1 MVANWSLEI
10 EGMSWVEHTAEEV
23 DFVIEALGLH
33 GRERVLDLACG
44 FGRHALEL
52 TQRGYDVVGVDF
64 TEDYIARARFLAH
77 ERNLDNVEFDLADV
91 RQVDY
96 REAFDVVLNMADGA
110 IGYFETEED
119 NLRLF
124 DVIADALKPGGKHVM
139 GICSAAHA
147 AKHFPKRHWEAGSR
161 SLSLADFRWVPST
174 RRMVYR
180 GHVLTYGEPLMPLS
194 DDFPEDG
201 VAGTRLYSLEELD
214 TILAQRG
221 MRITAAYGGYTT
233 SVPASADHLMQVV
246 CSVKERDC
254 GSLR

>member
-23 DFVIEALGLH
+23 DFVIAALGLH
-33 GRERVLDLACG
+33 GGERVLDLACG

-52 TQRGYDVVGVDF
+52 AQRGYAVVGIDF
-64 TEDYIARARFLAH
+64 TEDYIARARFLAQ
-77 ERNLDNVEFDLADV
+77 ERNLNNVEFGLADV

-147 AKHFPKRHWEAGSR
+147 AKHFPRRHWEAEPQPVTGRLPLGPIHTADGLPRSRAHLWRTAHALERRLSRGQSGWHPALLARGTRHQSSR
-161 SLSLADFRWVPST
+161 SAACGSL
-174 RRMVYR
+174 
-180 GHVLTYGEPLMPLS
+180 
-194 DDFPEDG
+194 
-201 VAGTRLYSLEELD
+201 
-214 TILAQRG
+214 
-221 MRITAAYGGYTT
+221 AAYGGYTT
-233 SVPASADHLMQVV
+233 SIPASADHLMQVV